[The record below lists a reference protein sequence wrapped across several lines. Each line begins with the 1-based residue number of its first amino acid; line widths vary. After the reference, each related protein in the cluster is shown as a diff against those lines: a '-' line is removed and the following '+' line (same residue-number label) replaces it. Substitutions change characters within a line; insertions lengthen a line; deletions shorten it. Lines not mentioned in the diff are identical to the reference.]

1 MVRLAADTP
10 EHVERMQIEG
20 LRQMP
25 AWRKLALVGG
35 LNQAVRRLA
44 LSGLRQRHPDDTEM
58 QRRRRLAD
66 LLLGPELAAKVYGP
80 CDVVAL
86 IEAAEA
92 ANLNDVVSRQI
103 HPLEGVV
110 HTTTCLILD

>member
-1 MVRLAADTP
+1 MAQAYVLI
-10 EHVERMQIEG
+10 EVEPGHTRD
-20 LRQMP
+20 L
-25 AWRKLALVGG
+25 
-35 LNQAVRRLA
+35 VRRLQ
-44 LSGLRQRHPDDTEM
+44 GRE
-58 QRRRRLAD
+58 
-66 LLLGPELAAKVYGP
+66 GVVEAAKVYGP